1 MGSCFLGS
9 SPSEEGMM
17 VTQDCGRRVRND
29 EHTQE
34 GYSYGNALKF
44 CTFVQNVGINLY

>member
-1 MGSCFLGS
+1 MSNQNLG
-9 SPSEEGMM
+9 
-17 VTQDCGRRVRND
+17 VLTQECDRTARND

-44 CTFVQNVGINLY
+44 CTFVHNIGIDVY